1 MHRRVSSPRLA
12 GRATELAGL
21 VGAWADVAAAASAV
35 TLVSG
40 EAGAGKTRLVTEFGA
55 RVAAAGGTV
64 LVGCCA
70 PSAGA
75 APPYAPIIQA
85 LGQLAAGREL
95 AEQLVAGADGE
106 PGAAHRT
113 RLFHLVATALAEAAQ
128 TAPVALVLEDAHW
141 ADQSTL
147 DVIGYLVRT
156 LRDARVLVVVTYRAE
171 DVDRT
176 PRLRAWLAGLRRAV
190 RTSAAELTALTDTEV
205 ADQVEGILGRAL
217 PAKALA
223 AVAARADGNPFYV
236 EELIASGA
244 RQPGELPPSL
254 RDVLMSRLESVPPRT
269 RHLLRVCAVAGRQVE
284 EPLLRAVLKT
294 STTALAAA
302 VRPAVAHHLLR
313 PLSTGN
319 GYEFRHE
326 LVREAADAE
335 LLPGERIAVHAA
347 IAAWLAGRQPTV
359 DVAEL
364 SRVAHHW
371 CGAEDDDRAVPALA
385 IAGAAAFRAGG
396 FDEAYAQLAG
406 AARRGLALGRKPSDE
421 LASGL
426 TLVEVTRMALH
437 AASLGSGLPDARP
450 IGEAVLAAVDPGAA
464 PQDYA
469 ALIGWLGL
477 LRMLG
482 DDHAG
487 AHEAYTRALSLLPD
501 APTRLRA
508 WLLARYAKA
517 CMLMY
522 DREPALRHGRAA
534 LDLARQ
540 LAERD
545 VEGVALSV
553 LGVLTDD
560 PADGVPMVREG
571 LAIAVEYDD
580 VDGVVRGYTN
590 LTHLHGVLGQP
601 EQALS
606 VAERG
611 LAVAERLGVVSTR
624 LTVLRLNAVAAMST
638 TGDWTRALR
647 WLDELLGEPLLP
659 AWAAQCRLEA
669 ARIHLA
675 RGDFATAAALLD
687 EIRQDGWADDA
698 ESAAELH
705 AVAAELA
712 TWQARPAEALAAAER
727 AAGLASDVAG
737 VVPAGWPVAVGVRA
751 AADLAELAAPAR
763 PAAGPV
769 NVADRAR
776 ALVRVVDR
784 TVRAGG
790 QHAEALEAAW
800 RPLITAELTRLEAGS
815 EPEAWEAAG
824 KAWQAEGHLW
834 RLAYCRYRLA
844 EALSAGGHT
853 GRGGAAKPLAEAWR
867 LAAQLGAAPLV
878 TMVERLARYAR
889 VALPQAA
896 ALMAAPEP
904 PPDPAR
910 GTGLTPRELEILRLI
925 AAGSTNA
932 AMAAE
937 LFISA
942 KTVDTHVSSVLRKLG
957 VSRRTQAAALAH
969 RLGLAAGD

>member
-1 MHRRVSSPRLA
+1 MA
-12 GRATELAGL
+12 GRALELAGL
-21 VGAWADVAAAASAV
+21 VDAWADVAAAGSAV
-35 TLVSG
+35 ALVSG

-55 RVAAAGGTV
+55 RVASAGGTV
-64 LVGCCA
+64 LVGCSV

-75 APPYAPIIQA
+75 APPYAPIIPA
-85 LGQLAAGREL
+85 LGQLAAGRDV
-95 AEQLVAGADGE
+95 AEHLVAGADGE
-106 PGAAHRT
+106 PGAALRT
-113 RLFHLVATALAEAAQ
+113 RLFHRVATALADAAQ
-128 TAPVALVLEDAHW
+128 AAPVALVLEDVHW

-147 DVIGYLVRT
+147 DLVGYLART

-176 PRLRAWLAGLRRAV
+176 PRLRAWLAVLRRAG
-190 RTSAAELTALTDTEV
+190 RTSAAELAPLTDAEV

-217 PAKALA
+217 PAKAVA
-223 AVAARADGNPFYV
+223 TIAARADGNPFYV

-244 RQPGELPPSL
+244 RQAGELPPSL

-269 RHLLRVCAVAGRQVE
+269 RRLLRVCAVAGRHIE

-294 STTALAAA
+294 SATALTAA

-313 PLSTGN
+313 PLPTGN

-326 LVREAADAE
+326 LVREAADAD

-347 IAAWLAGRQPTV
+347 IAEWLTRRQPTV
-359 DVAEL
+359 DAAAL

-371 CGAEDDDRAVPALA
+371 CGAGDDDRAVPALA
-385 IAGAAAFRAGG
+385 VAGAAALRAGG

-421 LASGL
+421 LAPGL
-426 TLVEVTRMALH
+426 RLVEVTWMALH

-450 IGEAVLAAVDPGAA
+450 VGEAVLAAVDPDVS
-464 PQDYA
+464 PQDFA
-469 ALIGWLGL
+469 MLAGWLGL

-487 AHEAYTRALSLLPD
+487 AHRAYSRALSLLPD
-501 APTRLRA
+501 GPTRLRA
-508 WLLARYAKA
+508 WLLSRYAKA
-517 CMLMY
+517 CMLMH

-540 LAERD
+540 LGERD
-545 VEGVALSV
+545 VAGIALSV

-571 LAIAVEYDD
+571 LTIAVEYGD

-601 EQALS
+601 ERALS

-611 LAVAERLGVVSTR
+611 LAVAGRLGVVSTR

-638 TGDWTRALR
+638 TGDWARALR
-647 WLDELLGEPLLP
+647 WLDEMLGEPLLP

-669 ARIHLA
+669 AGIHVA

-687 EIRQDGWADDA
+687 EVRAGGLADGA
-698 ESAAELH
+698 EAAAGLH
-705 AVAAELA
+705 AMAAELA
-712 TWQARPAEALAAAER
+712 TWQAGPVEGLAAAER
-727 AAGLASDVAG
+727 ATGLATALAG

-751 AADLAELAAPAR
+751 AADLAETAASAR
-763 PAAGPV
+763 PAARPAD
-769 NVADRAR
+769 VADRVR
-776 ALVRVVDR
+776 ELLRVVDR
-784 TVRAGG
+784 TVHAGG

-800 RPLITAELTRLEAGS
+800 RPLIAAESTRLDGAS
-815 EPEAWEAAG
+815 EPDAWEAAG

-834 RLAYCRYRLA
+834 RLAYCQYRLA
-844 EALSAGGHT
+844 EALSAAGHT
-853 GRGGAAKPLAEAWR
+853 GRGGAAKPLAEAWH
-867 LAAQLGAAPLV
+867 LATRLGATPLT
-878 TMVERLARYAR
+878 TMVQRLARYAR

-896 ALMAAPEP
+896 ARTAVPEP

-925 AAGSTNA
+925 AAGRTNA

-957 VSRRTQAAALAH
+957 VSRRTQAAARAH